1 MSNDRRTFALILI
14 GSFLADADYE
24 LNYQQD
30 ALREARAHL
39 ERNEIHKAISVLGDA
54 CDHAFRDG
62 CTETRLEADVCKGV
76 FDLLTIKIGGA
87 A

>member
-14 GSFLADADYE
+14 GAFLADADYE
-24 LNYQQD
+24 LSHQQE

-39 ERNEIHKAISVLGDA
+39 ERNEIAEAISVLGDA
-54 CDHAFRDG
+54 CGHAFGDG
-62 CTETRLEADVCKGV
+62 RAEDRPESYVCKEV
-76 FDLLTIKIGGA
+76 FDLLTIRTGGA